1 MEERNLTYFVA
12 DVHLGSNPAT
22 AAEKEA
28 RFVQFLRSIPA
39 RQTSALYMLGD
50 IWDFWYEYRDVVPK
64 GCARVFSALQD
75 LIDEGVAVR
84 FIRGNHDV
92 WTYDYLQSMGIEVL
106 NQTISVTIGDSV
118 FCLGHGDGL
127 GPGQRFY
134 KFMRSIFYSRVAQR
148 LFSTLHPWLAYR
160 IGRGW
165 SASRQKK
172 HTSPYQWKGE
182 SEPLYKFALQYSKAN
197 KVDYFIFGHFHI
209 PVDMQLEGGSR
220 LLLLEDWKNGSSY
233 LYFDGKSLCSGHSRN
248 IEK

>member
-12 DVHLGSNPAT
+12 DVHLGSNPVT

-50 IWDFWYEYRDVVPK
+50 IWDFWYEYKDVVPK
-64 GCARVFSALQD
+64 GYARVFSALMD
-75 LIDEGVAVR
+75 LIDAGVAVR

-92 WTYDYLQSMGIEVL
+92 WTYDYLQSMGIEVF
-106 NQTISVTIGDSV
+106 NQTISVKIGDAV

-127 GPGQRFY
+127 GPGMRAY
-134 KFMRSIFYSRVAQR
+134 KFTRAIFYSRVAQR
-148 LFSTLHPWLAYR
+148 LFSTLHPWIAYR

-165 SASRQKK
+165 SSRRQKK
-172 HTSPYQWKGE
+172 HTSPYNWKGE
-182 SEPLYKFALQYSKAN
+182 AEPLYKFALQYN
-197 KVDYFIFGHFHI
+197 KVRKADYFIFGHFHI
-209 PVDMQLEGGSR
+209 PVDMQVEGGSR
-220 LLLLEDWKNGSSY
+220 LIVLGDWKTSSNY

-248 IEK
+248 ME